1 MEINT
6 MKNFFINTDGA
17 YHKAPSKRSTV
28 SITDDIGQVIKIGYM
43 SDTQSVKDVGSIVSK
58 DFTKGVIIIRSF
70 RDNQLHSYDMD
81 CTNSTTYDADDL
93 DFMVNSACTVWK
105 IAGGIK

>member
-1 MEINT
+1 

-28 SITDDIGQVIKIGYM
+28 SITDDIGQIIKIGYM

>member
-1 MEINT
+1 

-28 SITDDIGQVIKIGYM
+28 TITDDIGQVIKIGYM

-70 RDNQLHSYDMD
+70 RDNQLHSYDMN

>member
-1 MEINT
+1 
-6 MKNFFINTDGA
+6 MKTFINTDGA
-17 YHKAPSKRSTV
+17 YLKAPSKRTTV
-28 SITDDIGQVIKIGYM
+28 TISNDIGQVIRIGYM
-43 SDTQSVKDVGSIVSK
+43 NDTQSVKDVGALVSK
-58 DFTKGVIIIRSF
+58 DFTKGVVIIRSF

-105 IAGGIK
+105 MAGDIK

>member
-1 MEINT
+1 

-105 IAGGIK
+105 MAGGIK

>member
-1 MEINT
+1 

>member
-1 MEINT
+1 

-28 SITDDIGQVIKIGYM
+28 TITDDIGQVIKIGYM

>member
-1 MEINT
+1 

-28 SITDDIGQVIKIGYM
+28 SITDDIGQVIRIGYM
-43 SDTQSVKDVGSIVSK
+43 SDTQSVKDVGSIISK

-105 IAGGIK
+105 MAGGIK

>member
-1 MEINT
+1 

-81 CTNSTTYDADDL
+81 WTNSTTYDADDL

>member
-1 MEINT
+1 

-28 SITDDIGQVIKIGYM
+28 SMTDDIGQVIKIGYM

-105 IAGGIK
+105 MAGGIK